1 MHYNNLL
8 FFSFYTNNLCNFDVV
23 FFTMEKLKLIL
34 FFLFVIVGF
43 AQGQE
48 IVEPKHIVTAATVV
62 DGDTVPCFDLATV
75 NVTSTKIFLSERD
88 KINFDKL
95 VRNVKK
101 VYPYAKLA
109 GLKLR
114 EYNNILAKAPS
125 DGDRRKIM
133 KVAEKE
139 LKDQFGG
146 ELKSLTFSQGKIL
159 IKLLYRE
166 TGSSSYAL
174 VQELRGKFVAF
185 FYQAFARLFGYNL
198 KVTYDPEGEDRPIE
212 IIVNLIEKGLI

>member
-1 MHYNNLL
+1 MN
-8 FFSFYTNNLCNFDVV
+8 
-23 FFTMEKLKLIL
+23 KLRNIL
-34 FFLFVIVGF
+34 FFLVLISGF
-43 AQGQE
+43 LQAQD
-48 IVEPKHIVTAATVV
+48 VSKPKRIITYARIV
-62 DGDTVPCFDLATV
+62 DGDTIPYYDLATI
-75 NVTSTKIFLSERD
+75 NVSSSRVFLSAKEKRD
-88 KINFDKL
+88 FDKL

-109 GLKLR
+109 GIKLR
-114 EYNNILAKAPS
+114 QYNEILAKAPT
-125 DGDRRKIM
+125 DGERRKIM
-133 KVAEKE
+133 KRAEKE
-139 LKDQFGG
+139 IKDEFGG
-146 ELKSLTFSQGKIL
+146 ELKNLTFSQGKIL

-212 IIVNLIEKGLI
+212 IVVGLIEKGLV

>member
-1 MHYNNLL
+1 MNNRKITILFLL
-8 FFSFYTNNLCNFDVV
+8 LIP
-23 FFTMEKLKLIL
+23 FFT
-34 FFLFVIVGF
+34 
-43 AQGQE
+43 QGQE
-48 IVEPKHIVTAATVV
+48 IIQPKRIVTYAKVL
-62 DGDTVPCFDLATV
+62 DGDTIPYYDLATI
-75 NVTSTKIFLSERD
+75 NVSSTRMFLSEKD
-88 KINFDKL
+88 KRNFERL

-114 EYNNILAKAPS
+114 QYNDILAKAS
-125 DGDRRKIM
+125 NDGERRKIM
-133 KVAEKE
+133 KKAEKE
-139 LKDQFGG
+139 IKAEFGSDLKN
-146 ELKSLTFSQGKIL
+146 LTFSQGKIL

-198 KVTYDPEGEDRPIE
+198 KSTYDPVGEDKPIE

>member
-1 MHYNNLL
+1 MNNRKITILFLL
-8 FFSFYTNNLCNFDVV
+8 LIP
-23 FFTMEKLKLIL
+23 FFTL
-34 FFLFVIVGF
+34 
-43 AQGQE
+43 GQE
-48 IVEPKHIVTAATVV
+48 IIQPKRIVTYAKVL
-62 DGDTVPCFDLATV
+62 DGDTIPYYDLATI
-75 NVTSTKIFLSERD
+75 NVTSTRMFLSEKD
-88 KINFDKL
+88 KRNFERL

-114 EYNNILAKAPS
+114 QYNDILAKAS
-125 DGDRRKIM
+125 NDGERRKIM
-133 KVAEKE
+133 KKAEKE
-139 LKDQFGG
+139 IKAEFGSDLKN
-146 ELKSLTFSQGKIL
+146 LTFSQGKIL

-198 KVTYDPEGEDRPIE
+198 KSTYDPEGEDKPIE